1 LAAKVARIAARASR
15 FEPERLIP
23 PLSRS
28 HHQILG
34 RQSVATLSLIT
45 KRIGHEWNRGENR
58 RSACRCFRLFSG
70 LANFLDPGHGIRYPT
85 FMNPTQYWFLNTF
98 VTLRVSRSDGQDGVS
113 VLEHHVPEGDSP
125 PLHIHHTEDE
135 IFHILEG
142 EFRLQL
148 QDQEHRVGPG
158 ATLLVPK
165 GVAHTYRAVS
175 PAGGRFLTVTA
186 RGDFEGFVRAMGRPA
201 LHPGLPELA
210 GPPPPEAI
218 QALANAAAQY
228 GIEIV
233 GPPLQ

>member
-1 LAAKVARIAARASR
+1 MSGIVAKPGGMHV
-15 FEPERLIP
+15 
-23 PLSRS
+23 
-28 HHQILG
+28 
-34 RQSVATLSLIT
+34 
-45 KRIGHEWNRGENR
+45 GHFRDVSG
-58 RSACRCFRLFSG
+58 SAIS
-70 LANFLDPGHGIRYPT
+70 LDPGRGIRYPAY
-85 FMNPTQYWFLNTF
+85 MNPTHYWFLNTS

-142 EFRLQL
+142 EFRVKV

-158 ATLLVPK
+158 ATLLAPK
-165 GVAHTYRAVS
+165 GVAHTYRALS

-186 RGDFEGFVRAMGRPA
+186 HGDFEGFVRAMGRPA

-218 QALANAAAQY
+218 QALASAAAEY